1 MQINSS
7 LHLFVLTYTILTS
20 LFFPNGVIAQINPT
34 SKNPNS
40 NFNSLFISDLERQVF
55 ALINQQRIQSG
66 LKPLIWNELAAET
79 ARLHSKNMASY
90 NFFNHAGVDGKR
102 VDERADSVGL
112 HKWRVIGENLA
123 YNRGFNNPIER
134 VIESWMKSSEHRKN
148 LLRKNWH
155 ESGVGISVTPNGTYF
170 FTQVFIR

>member
-20 LFFPNGVIAQINPT
+20 LLFPNGVIAQNDAT
-34 SKNPNS
+34 SKDPDS
-40 NFNSLFISDLERQVF
+40 SFNSLFISDLERRVF
-55 ALINQQRIQSG
+55 ALINAQRIQNG

-79 ARLHSKNMASY
+79 ARLQSRNMASY
-90 NFFNHAGVDGKR
+90 NFFNHVGVDGKR
-102 VDERADSVGL
+102 VDDRADSVGL
-112 HKWRVIGENLA
+112 HKWRMIGENLA
-123 YNRGFNNPIER
+123 YNRGFSNPIER
-134 VIESWMKSSEHRKN
+134 VVESWMKSTEHSKN
-148 LLRKNWH
+148 VLRKNWR

>member
-20 LFFPNGVIAQINPT
+20 LFFSKGVIAQKIRTP
-34 SKNPNS
+34 KDPNS
-40 NFNSLFISDLERQVF
+40 NINSLFISDLERQVF
-55 ALINQQRIQSG
+55 ALINQRRIQSG
-66 LKPLIWNELAAET
+66 LRPLIWNDLAAQT
-79 ARLHSKNMASY
+79 ARLHSRNMASY
-90 NFFNHAGVDGKR
+90 NFFSHAGKDGKR

-112 HKWRVIGENLA
+112 HNWRIIGENLA
-123 YNRGFNNPIER
+123 YNRGFNNPVER

-148 LLRKNWH
+148 LLRKNWN